1 MMRLANISAVI
12 AKYTKFL
19 YFLNFRMNY
28 LRNTNEVRRVI
39 SMVLFGILPSTQMVN

>member
-12 AKYTKFL
+12 AKCTKFL
-19 YFLNFRMNY
+19 YFLNC
-28 LRNTNEVRRVI
+28 RNNNEVRRVI